1 VSAGETELRRGIAV
15 LDQYRAQIETLAQ
28 QQEIVRISL
37 EEHMRARETLLRYR
51 EAGKAA
57 EVLVPIGANSFLVAE
72 SKDIK
77 KAFVSIGSDLL
88 VYDEMD
94 RQVERL
100 DARINSGI
108 CNGGRRPT
116 GRRSKISTTGC
127 KGPARRASGARCS
140 SPFGND
146 SPAGKRRPRPK

>member
-1 VSAGETELRRGIAV
+1 
-15 LDQYRAQIETLAQ
+15 
-28 QQEIVRISL
+28 
-37 EEHMRARETLLRYR
+37 RARETLLRYR

-100 DARINSGI
+100 DARIKSITEAANAIGSRLGDLQRRAGGQGAGGQGLDDRVGGPGTP
-108 CNGGRRPT
+108 GGR
-116 GRRSKISTTGC
+116 GR
-127 KGPARRASGARCS
+127 
-140 SPFGND
+140 
-146 SPAGKRRPRPK
+146 

>member
-1 VSAGETELRRGIAV
+1 
-15 LDQYRAQIETLAQ
+15 
-28 QQEIVRISL
+28 
-37 EEHMRARETLLRYR
+37 MRARETLLRYK

-100 DARINSGI
+100 DARIKSITEAANAIGSRLGDLQRR
-108 CNGGRRPT
+108 GRGARARGPQ
-116 GRRSKISTTGC
+116 STS
-127 KGPARRASGARCS
+127 PPAARRAPG
-140 SPFGND
+140 
-146 SPAGKRRPRPK
+146 